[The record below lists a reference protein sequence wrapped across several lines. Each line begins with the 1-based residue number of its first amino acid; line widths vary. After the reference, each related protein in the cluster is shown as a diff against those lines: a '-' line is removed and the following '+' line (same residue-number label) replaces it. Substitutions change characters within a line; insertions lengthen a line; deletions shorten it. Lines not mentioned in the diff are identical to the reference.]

1 MPWPKIASMSNS
13 VFAELSFWLMVVL
26 SVVLPFA
33 IYGVL
38 LVKRAISRFTVLVLG
53 FTLVVIAAV
62 DVYFLRHWA
71 ALAQTTQS
79 QADDALFVSEV
90 SFALYLFPL
99 MFGGVGVNMISHIL
113 VSHLISAERRFARE
127 HQDDGRSP
135 ALRAA

>member
-1 MPWPKIASMSNS
+1 MAGMSNS

-53 FTLVVIAAV
+53 FTLVVIAGV
-62 DVYFLRHWA
+62 DVYLLRHWA
-71 ALAQTTQS
+71 ALAGTTLS
-79 QADDALFVSEV
+79 PADDALFVSEV

-99 MFGGVGVNMISHIL
+99 MFGGVGVNLISHVL

-127 HQDDGRSP
+127 HHEEP
-135 ALRAA
+135 